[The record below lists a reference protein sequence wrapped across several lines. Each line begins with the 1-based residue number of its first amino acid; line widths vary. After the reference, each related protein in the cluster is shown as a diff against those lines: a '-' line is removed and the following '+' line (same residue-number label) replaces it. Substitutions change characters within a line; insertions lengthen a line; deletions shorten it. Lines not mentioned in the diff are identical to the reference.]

1 MKKNIV
7 KVVGAI
13 IVENNRIF
21 CARRPLDKKFGG
33 LWEFP
38 GGKIE
43 VGESFET
50 ALKREILEELDI
62 EVEVLDIF
70 MNTVKEYDSFIIDL
84 TCLNCNIIDF
94 NSFRLKE
101 HIEYRWV
108 DRKELLNLEW
118 VPTDI
123 PIVEKLQGQY

>member
-1 MKKNIV
+1 MKSIV

-13 IVENNRIF
+13 IEKENKIF

-43 VGESFET
+43 EGETLEM
-50 ALKREILEELDI
+50 ALKRELLEELDLK
-62 EVEVLDIF
+62 VEVLGAF
-70 MNTVKEYDSFIIDL
+70 MNVAKEYDTFIIDL
-84 TCLNCNIIDF
+84 TCLKCKVSENY
-94 NSFRLKE
+94 SFKLKE
-101 HIEYRWV
+101 HLEYKWLEK
-108 DRKELLNLEW
+108 KELLNLEW

-123 PIVEKLQGQY
+123 PIVEKLQEI

>member
-1 MKKNIV
+1 MKSIV

-13 IVENNRIF
+13 IEKENKIF

-43 VGESFET
+43 EGETLEM
-50 ALKREILEELDI
+50 ALKRELLEELDLK
-62 EVEVLDIF
+62 VEVLGTF
-70 MNTVKEYDSFIIDL
+70 MNVVKEYDNFIIDL
-84 TCLNCNIIDF
+84 TCLKCKISENY
-94 NSFRLKE
+94 SFKLKE

-108 DRKELLNLEW
+108 EKKELLNLEW

-123 PIVEKLQGQY
+123 PIVEKLQEI